1 MTKRL
6 YGLRGATGAEN
17 TAESITKGV
26 CDMCTSLFKLNNIA
40 PEDIVSIQFTMTEDL
55 NAKNPASA
63 LRCGQ
68 NEIDVSA
75 CALFLQSRSFC
86 PRHGE
91 RYDPRT
97 RHRIHGRGRLRAPR
111 IHKRSGN
118 AAPRFFK
125 KNYLT
130 RFILLYS
137 MCRPAAPI

>member
-6 YGLRGATGAEN
+6 FGLRGATGAEN

-68 NEIDVSA
+68 NEIVTAYMDEGASV
-75 CALFLQSRSFC
+75 
-86 PRHGE
+86 RHVYINGAE
-91 RYDPRT
+91 T
-97 RHRIHGRGRLRAPR
+97 LRPDF
-111 IHKRSGN
+111 S
-118 AAPRFFK
+118 K
-125 KNYLT
+125 KT
-130 RFILLYS
+130 T
-137 MCRPAAPI
+137 

>member
-55 NAKNPASA
+55 NAKNPAAA

-75 CALFLQSRSFC
+75 CALFCSREASV
-86 PRHGE
+86 
-91 RYDPRT
+91 
-97 RHRIHGRGRLRAPR
+97 RGMAKGMIRVLVTAYMDEGASVHHVYINGAETLRPDF
-111 IHKRSGN
+111 S
-118 AAPRFFK
+118 K
-125 KNYLT
+125 KT
-130 RFILLYS
+130 T
-137 MCRPAAPI
+137 